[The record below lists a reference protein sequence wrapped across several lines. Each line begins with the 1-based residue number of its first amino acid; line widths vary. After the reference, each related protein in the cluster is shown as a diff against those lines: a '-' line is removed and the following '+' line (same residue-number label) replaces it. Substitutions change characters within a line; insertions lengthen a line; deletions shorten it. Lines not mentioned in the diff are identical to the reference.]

1 MRAVVYSAYG
11 AIPEL
16 TRVADPACPADGVV
30 IEGPLGQ
37 ALAAKGQTSGAAHIG
52 GMSSR
57 GGREAVPK

>member
-30 IEGPLGQ
+30 IEDLGQ
-37 ALAAKGQTSGAAHIG
+37 ALAAMAEPGSAA
-52 GMSSR
+52 GMTLVKLR
-57 GGREAVPK
+57 L